1 MSETQAR
8 SDYTGDEAYA
18 APRRR
23 TAEPTAWVGVVI
35 FAAVMLLLMG
45 GFQIMEGIVAIF
57 RDDYYLTTSRGLVLT
72 LDYTAWGWTHLIIG
86 LIAVGTGIG
95 IFAGQTWAR
104 VVGII
109 IASVSA
115 LANAAFLPAYPIWC
129 AILIA
134 IDVLIIYALAVHG
147 REVK

>member
-1 MSETQAR
+1 MSDTTAR
-8 SDYTGDEAYA
+8 SNYADEAYV

-23 TAEPTAWVGVVI
+23 TAEPTAWVGVVV
-35 FAAVMLLLMG
+35 FAAVMLMLMG
-45 GFQIMEGIVAIF
+45 GFQIMEGIVAIV
-57 RDDYYLTTSRGLVLT
+57 RDDYYLTTNSGLILT

-109 IASVSA
+109 IACLSA

-129 AILIA
+129 AIVIA
-134 IDVLIIYALAVHG
+134 MDVLIIYALAVHG

>member
-8 SDYTGDEAYA
+8 SDYAADETYTP
-18 APRRR
+18 PRRR
-23 TAEPTAWVGVVI
+23 AAEPTAWVGVVI
-35 FAAVMLLLMG
+35 FAAVMLMLMG
-45 GFQIMEGIVAIF
+45 GFQVMEGIVAIV
-57 RDDYYLTTSRGLVLT
+57 RDDYYLTTSSGLILT

-86 LIAVGTGIG
+86 LIAVGVGIG

-104 VVGII
+104 VAGIV
-109 IASVSA
+109 IACLSA
-115 LANAAFLPAYPIWC
+115 LANAAFLPAYPLWC
-129 AILIA
+129 AIIIA